1 MILLKLQF
9 SKMSIITDNQLFL
22 ITDIYHFQ
30 MPLIHLFSVIIAYW
44 VIAKSKR
51 TWSLVPVLQ
60 IAQKIPENYC
70 SCLVISIGQVS

>member
-1 MILLKLQF
+1 
-9 SKMSIITDNQLFL
+9 
-22 ITDIYHFQ
+22 